1 MKRVLC
7 VLLALLL
14 VIATLCACAPVEGGR
29 QIGDLTYTFEYAY
42 VALPN
47 GETVEGKPTSWIDY
61 EGSDTIQV
69 VINGKTY
76 LTHYTN
82 VVLVSE

>member
-1 MKRVLC
+1 M
-7 VLLALLL
+7 
-14 VIATLCACAPVEGGR
+14 
-29 QIGDLTYTFEYAY
+29 DLTYTYEYAY

-47 GETVEGKPTSWIDY
+47 GETAEGKPTSWIDY

-69 VINGKTY
+69 TINGKTY